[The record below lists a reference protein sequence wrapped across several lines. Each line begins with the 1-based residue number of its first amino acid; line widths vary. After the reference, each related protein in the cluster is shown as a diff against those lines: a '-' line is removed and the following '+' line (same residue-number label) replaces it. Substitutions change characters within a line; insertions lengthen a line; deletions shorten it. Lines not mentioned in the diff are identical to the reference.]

1 MKLIY
6 CIHSTS
12 NSGGMERVL
21 SNKVNYFSNLPG
33 YEVYIITTGQRE
45 RPHFYDISPKV
56 KCIDLKINYSETI
69 TGNPISRL
77 FKSYIKYFHHKKRL
91 KKVLFDL
98 KADIVVSMFT
108 NDVNF
113 LYEIKDGSKKV
124 LEIHFSREFRLL
136 ANRKGITRLLDLYMT
151 NCNDKIVAKYDRFV
165 VLTLEDKHSWKN
177 HKNIS
182 VIYNSVTDSNNNAT
196 SLLDNKKVLA
206 IGRLTYQKNLEL
218 LIELWEQISKKY
230 PEWCLTIVGTG
241 DSKELIEKIDKM
253 KLNDVIKL
261 VPSTSKISDYYIDSS
276 LYLMTSRFEG
286 LPMVLLEAQNYGL
299 PIVSFDCKCGP
310 KEVITDGQDGYLIQ
324 MGDKEDFIAKTTDL
338 IENISLRKEFGRIA
352 KENSKRFS
360 EEIIMKQWISLFEEL
375 VK

>member
-1 MKLIY
+1 
-6 CIHSTS
+6 
-12 NSGGMERVL
+12 MERVL
-21 SNKVNYFSNLPG
+21 SNKVNYLSQLPN
-33 YEVYIITTGQRE
+33 YEVYIITTGQRN
-45 RPHFYDISPKV
+45 RPHFYEISSKV
-56 KCIDLKINYSETI
+56 KCIDLGINYSET
-69 TGNPISRL
+69 TDGNILVRV
-77 FKSYIKYFHHKKRL
+77 FKSFKKYLFHKAKL
-91 KKVLFDL
+91 KQILFEI

-113 LYEIKDGSKKV
+113 LYAIKDGSKKV

-151 NCNDKIVAKYDRFV
+151 NRNDKIVTKYDRFV
-165 VLTLEDKHSWKN
+165 VLTLEDKHSWKK

-218 LIELWEQISKKY
+218 LIELWEQISKRY
-230 PEWCLTIVGTG
+230 PDWCLTIVGTG
-241 DSKELIEKIDKM
+241 DSKELIGKIDKM

-261 VPSTSKISDYYIDSS
+261 VPSTSKISDCYLDSS

-310 KEVITDGQDGYLIQ
+310 KEIITDGQDGYLIQ
-324 MGDKEDFIAKTTDL
+324 MGDKESFIAKTTDL

-360 EEIIMKQWISLFEEL
+360 EEIIMKQWTSLFEEL